1 MHNLGDSYRELGRHE
16 DGIAMKEK
24 ALDFR
29 RRFLPENHPDT
40 GSTCFS
46 LGISYLQTGNLLQAV
61 EKTRESLRI
70 WQATRPQSHPNI
82 ETALQLVSQ
91 IEQYNIS
98 EPVVLH

>member
-29 RRFLPENHPDT
+29 RRFLPENHPDI
-40 GSTCFS
+40 GSSCFS
-46 LGISYLQTGNLLQAV
+46 LGISYLQTGNLGHAV
-61 EKTRESLRI
+61 EKARESLRI
-70 WQATRPQSHPNI
+70 WQATLPQSHPNI

-91 IEQYNIS
+91 IEKMMSSN
-98 EPVVLH
+98 P